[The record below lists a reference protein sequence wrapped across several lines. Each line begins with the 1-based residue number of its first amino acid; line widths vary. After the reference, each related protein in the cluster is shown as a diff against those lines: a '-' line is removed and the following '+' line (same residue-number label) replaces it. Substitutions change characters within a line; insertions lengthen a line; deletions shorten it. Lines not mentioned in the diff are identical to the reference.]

1 MREIIKLAVVLTV
14 ICAVSGLTLALVH
27 DVTKAPIEYAM
38 LKNVK
43 EPAVMAVISDFDND
57 PIKDLI
63 KIPVG
68 TDKKGKEVQLIV
80 FPAKKAGKTFAV
92 AFESSAKGY
101 HGEVGVMVG
110 VNAEKNEVSGI
121 SIVSHS
127 ETPGLGAR
135 ITETDF
141 TDSFQGK
148 SLENELTKDDI
159 NALSGATLSTNGVV
173 SAVNGARQLYE
184 KHRDRML
191 Q

>member
-1 MREIIKLAVVLTV
+1 MAVVLTV
-14 ICAVSGLTLALVH
+14 ICALSGLTLALVH
-27 DVTKAPIEYAM
+27 DVTKEPIEYAM

-43 EPAVMAVISDFDND
+43 EPAVMAVISGFDND
-57 PIKDLI
+57 PIKDLV
-63 KIPVG
+63 KIPIG
-68 TDKKGKEVQLIV
+68 KDKKGKDAFLMV
-80 FPAKKAGKTFAV
+80 FPAKKGGKTFAM
-92 AFESSAKGY
+92 AFETAAKGY
-101 HGEVGVMVG
+101 HGDIGVMVG
-110 VNAEKNEVSGI
+110 VDAEKNEVTGV

-141 TDSFQGK
+141 TESFQGK

-173 SAVNGARQLYE
+173 AAVNNARTLFEQ
-184 KHRDRML
+184 HRDQML

>member
-1 MREIIKLAVVLTV
+1 MRDIIKMAVVLTV
-14 ICAVSGLTLALVH
+14 ICALSGLTLALVH
-27 DVTKAPIEYAM
+27 DVTKEPIEYAM

-43 EPAVMAVISDFDND
+43 EPAVMAVISGFDND
-57 PIKDLI
+57 PIKDLV
-63 KIPVG
+63 KIPIG
-68 TDKKGKEVQLIV
+68 KDKKGKDAFLMV
-80 FPAKKAGKTFAV
+80 FPAKKGGKTFAM
-92 AFESSAKGY
+92 AFETAAKGY
-101 HGEVGVMVG
+101 HGDIGVMVG
-110 VNAEKNEVSGI
+110 VDAEKNEVTGV

-141 TDSFQGK
+141 TESFQGK

-173 SAVNGARQLYE
+173 AAVNNARTLFEQ
-184 KHRDRML
+184 HRDQML